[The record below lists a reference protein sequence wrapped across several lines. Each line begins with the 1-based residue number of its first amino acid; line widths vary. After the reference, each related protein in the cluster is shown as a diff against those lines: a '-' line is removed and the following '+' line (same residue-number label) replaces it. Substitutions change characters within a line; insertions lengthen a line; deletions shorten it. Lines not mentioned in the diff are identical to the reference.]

1 MEIQVKNIYKV
12 CDEYSISPFILKDVS
27 FHVSPGEA
35 VFIEGENQVGKTTLL
50 NLLAGIEIPTSG
62 EILIN
67 GKDLFSLSA
76 KERAQFRKKYI
87 GYVLRENHLIDGL
100 TIYKNLE
107 VQLIIH
113 KYPRYMRRKTIVD
126 ISEKMGI
133 TDLFEYGISH
143 ISEKQKVLVSVAR
156 ALICSPELLLVDDPD
171 RHISSY
177 DTAEIHKLLIELSQ
191 EYNFSLI
198 VTTSKSEESSSATRY
213 FLTEDSLANAK

>member
-1 MEIQVKNIYKV
+1 MDIQVKNIYKV

-27 FHVSPGEA
+27 FHVSAREA
-35 VFIEGENQVGKTTLL
+35 VFIKGENQVGKTTLL
-50 NLLAGIEIPTSG
+50 NLLAGIEIPTAG

-67 GKDLFSLSA
+67 GNDLFSLSA

-107 VQLIIH
+107 VPLIIH
-113 KYPRYMRRKTIVD
+113 KYPRYMRRKTITDV
-126 ISEKMGI
+126 SERMGI

-143 ISEKQKVLVSVAR
+143 ISEKQKVIVSVAR
-156 ALICSPELLLVDDPD
+156 ALMCSPELLLVDDPD
-171 RHISSY
+171 RHISNY
-177 DTAEIHKLLIELSQ
+177 DTAEIYKLMFELSQ

-198 VTTSKSEESSSATRY
+198 VTTNKSEESSSSTRY
-213 FLTEDSLANAK
+213 FLTEGSLANVK